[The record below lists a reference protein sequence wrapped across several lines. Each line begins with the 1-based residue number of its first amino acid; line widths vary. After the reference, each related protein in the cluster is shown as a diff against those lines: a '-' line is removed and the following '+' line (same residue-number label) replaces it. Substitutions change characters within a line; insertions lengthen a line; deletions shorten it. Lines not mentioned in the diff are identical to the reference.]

1 MKAEE
6 KVMSHPDSPMD
17 GPTDGAMMKTDC
29 IRTDFF
35 QSPAENG
42 AMFQQRDKGAASIT
56 ASMELGTFS
65 IRDRQSDVML
75 TVSIMDAMEV
85 LAEAMNRAKEEE
97 AGCQV
102 ETSEDVHTAEDG
114 YCS

>member
-1 MKAEE
+1 MEGKS
-6 KVMSHPDSPMD
+6 KVISHPDSPMD
-17 GPTDGAMMKTDC
+17 GPADGVMMKTDC

-65 IRDRQSDVML
+65 IRDRQSNVML
-75 TVSIMDAMEV
+75 TVSIMEAMEV
-85 LAEAMNRAKEEE
+85 LAEAMDRAKKEE
-97 AGCQV
+97 AGCQE
-102 ETSEDVHTAEDG
+102 ETQEDVHTAEDG